1 MCCQCAD
8 SCQREA
14 RALTVENLR
23 KVEGV
28 LDELGY
34 NEFEKSCVLETLD
47 IDKDGAVSEVR
58 ENVFSIEC
66 VLYGNVSHGQR
77 WRCFRGPLRP
87 PLRLCPFVPAFGT

>member
-1 MCCQCAD
+1 
-8 SCQREA
+8 
-14 RALTVENLR
+14 LR

-66 VLYGNVSHGQR
+66 VLYGNV
-77 WRCFRGPLRP
+77 
-87 PLRLCPFVPAFGT
+87 